1 MIMSDFAY
9 ERMGRRNS
17 FQPPVFVTGILA
29 AVDTLA
35 VCLATAPWLFQ
46 DIHSPRVLLAPIVNG
61 PLIALL
67 FVGEILLWN
76 YVRSRLLRWETES
89 DAAFAKASPSR
100 PEVAISQA
108 MRELAVLLIRREPGR
123 LAWLAESVVYVDDQ
137 AVRSMQL
144 DATAAVLVQPGRH
157 KVFIK
162 SGWFKSDE
170 VNVDLAAGEQVDL
183 GFGCRPPVKSRF
195 FRFFEL
201 KMVLVAMPVALA
213 AFCLPGVMRVVER
226 HFAVELLAIVFLG
239 QLGFLVGASRC
250 FSRRP
255 GAMIYLTER

>member
-1 MIMSDFAY
+1 MSP
-9 ERMGRRNS
+9 RNS
-17 FQPPVFVTGILA
+17 FQPPIVVTGILA
-29 AVDTLA
+29 GIDTLV

-76 YVRSRLLRWETES
+76 YFRSRLLRWETES
-89 DAAFAKASPSR
+89 DAAFEQASRSR

-108 MRELAVLLIRREPGR
+108 ISDPGVVLIRREPGPV
-123 LAWLAESVVYVDDQ
+123 AWLAESVVYVDDQ

-170 VNVDLAAGEQVDL
+170 VNVDLAGGEQVDL

-201 KMVLVAMPVALA
+201 KMVMVAMPVALA

-239 QLGFLVGASRC
+239 QLGFLVSASRYI
-250 FSRRP
+250 SRKP
-255 GAMIYLTER
+255 GAMIYLAER